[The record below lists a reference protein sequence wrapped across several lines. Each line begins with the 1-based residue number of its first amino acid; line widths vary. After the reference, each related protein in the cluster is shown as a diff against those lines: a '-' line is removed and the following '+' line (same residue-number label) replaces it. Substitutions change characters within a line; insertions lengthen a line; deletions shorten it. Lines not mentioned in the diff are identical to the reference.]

1 MPSHRAIHVFA
12 ATQGPHSVYLT
23 VCLLIFGL
31 VTFDVRA
38 EPIPAQKTITTDSNA
53 TNQTNEKGEKKP
65 ANLVGQVPIKKEEG
79 LLLDGNYPDFMAW
92 LKDTQF
98 HGNLRAYFFAREEAN
113 SAKHDDLTGRGT
125 PYGENSFSLG
135 GYGGFLTAPV
145 YGFQASAVLGTANS
159 LGVNPKPPTNNP
171 QYTGSYGNYQ
181 TDPSLP
187 GGTIYVLKEGY
198 GKFSTKYFMVRG
210 PDQVI
215 DTPWVM
221 PSDSRMMPSSWRA
234 LYGEAYPF
242 KDFEPLK
249 DVTFVG
255 MRIWDFM
262 GRSNSNMAA
271 TNLYYTGDMQGQ
283 AGILNVTGSA
293 KTATPNAPGAQV
305 FGIKYGTK
313 DSDLKA
319 ALWWHEFYN
328 FSKLLWIDANYRL
341 KTGTDFTPLF
351 GFQFAQQNPDGANYL
366 QNSLATSCPT
376 GSASNCYA
384 ANTQAYGA
392 LVGVDTPW
400 IQLTAAYNNIL
411 AKQNTFQNGN
421 LVSPYSWGYSTDPL
435 YTTQMING
443 LIERNTAG
451 QAWKIAGTS
460 YFMNKQ
466 IKTLISYAQYYLV
479 GSGIQTNSQYGNGT
493 TPTNGWASTN
503 YANGTAN
510 ETDMD
515 VTYFFAKDTMWD
527 GLSVRNRLGVAQ
539 GNGARGHDWY
549 ERFQIQYQF

>member
-1 MPSHRAIHVFA
+1 MPTFRTFQISEIGPRLLSLNL
-12 ATQGPHSVYLT
+12 AT
-23 VCLLIFGL
+23 CLIATLLFTG
-31 VTFDVRA
+31 VARA
-38 EPIPAQKTITTDSNA
+38 E
-53 TNQTNEKGEKKP
+53 TNQASVPLPAKDITPATDKTDKKP
-65 ANLVGQVPIKKEEG
+65 ANLVGEVPIKKEEG
-79 LLLDGNYPDFMAW
+79 FLLDGNYPDFMSW
-92 LKDTQF
+92 LKGTQF

-113 SAKHDDLTGRGT
+113 SAIHLSNGSGT

-135 GYGGFLTAPV
+135 GYGGFLTAPL

-159 LGVNPKPPTNNP
+159 LGVNPKPPTNDP
-171 QYTGSYGNYQ
+171 QYTASYGNYKS
-181 TDPSLP
+181 DPSLP

-198 GKFSTKYFMVRG
+198 GKFTTKYFMVRG

-215 DTPWVM
+215 DTPWIM

-283 AGILNVTGSA
+283 AGILNVTSSSGTVVNS
-293 KTATPNAPGAQV
+293 TPSAPGAQV
-305 FGIKYGTK
+305 FGLKYGSK

-319 ALWWHEFYN
+319 GLWWHEFYN
-328 FSKLLWIDANYRL
+328 FSKLLWIDANYRW

-366 QNSLATSCPT
+366 QNSCPL
-376 GSASNCYA
+376 SPSNCYA

-392 LVGVDTPW
+392 LVGMDTPW
-400 IQLTAAYNNIL
+400 IQFTAAYNNIQ

-443 LIERNTAG
+443 LIEKNTAG

-460 YFMNKQ
+460 WVMEKQ
-466 IKTLISYAQYYLV
+466 IKVLLSYAQYYLA
-479 GSGIQTNSQYGNGT
+479 GNNNTGGFYGTANQGKNASG
-493 TPTNGWASTN
+493 NGWAQTS
-503 YANGTAN
+503 YLNGTSN
-510 ETDMD
+510 ETDVD
-515 VTYFFAKDTMWD
+515 VTYFFAKNTMWD

-539 GNGARGHDWY
+539 GNGSRGHDWY